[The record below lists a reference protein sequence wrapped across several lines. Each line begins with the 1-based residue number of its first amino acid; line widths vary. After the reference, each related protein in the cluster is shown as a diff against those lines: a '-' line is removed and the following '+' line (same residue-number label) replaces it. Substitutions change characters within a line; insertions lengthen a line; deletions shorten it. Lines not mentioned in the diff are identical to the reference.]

1 MLKDDDEFIILA
13 CDGVWESLKTNE
25 FAVKYVADRI
35 NEKSLKK
42 IGIEMI
48 NDVTSPNPKMT
59 RGVGCDNMT
68 VIIIDLQPKRNRAP
82 KKRNQ
87 ISRIFKSSHAADA
100 MLLNKPL
107 QKVRKVFSKN
117 KPQQ

>member
-1 MLKDDDEFIILA
+1 LKDDDEFIILA
-13 CDGVWESLKTNE
+13 CDGIWECFGTNE

-35 NEKSLKK
+35 NEKPLKK

-48 NDVTSPNPKMT
+48 NDLTSPNPRMT
-59 RGVGCDNMT
+59 KGVGCDNMT

-82 KKRNQ
+82 KRKNQ
-87 ISRIFKSSHAADA
+87 ISRIFTSPHSKDK
-100 MLLNKPL
+100 MVLNKPL

-117 KPQQ
+117 KPEQ